1 MDKLRHTVV
10 EVARQV
16 YEKGQEQK
24 AVGVKEIVFSWF
36 CQGFHFVVIDS
47 GFTESH
53 PFTISW
59 KKNDTLFKV
68 REMGWC

>member
-24 AVGVKEIVFSWF
+24 AVGVKEIVF
-36 CQGFHFVVIDS
+36 
-47 GFTESH
+47 T
-53 PFTISW
+53 
-59 KKNDTLFKV
+59 
-68 REMGWC
+68 